1 MSAKVFHESSELHV
15 TGKAIYVD
23 DINSPC
29 NTLHGFVVTSKI
41 ASGKL
46 VSFDLSNAQ
55 NVPGV
60 VTILSWKDIP
70 GHNQMGAIADD
81 ETVLVK
87 KELQFIGQALFL
99 IAATTEQAALKAAAL
114 IKTEVETL
122 EPVIT
127 LSDSIKK
134 GWKLNETVVTKRGNA
149 KKAFETCPHVIE
161 ASAESGAQEHW
172 YLETQAAFAVPGE
185 NKEIKIY
192 SSTQHPSETQA
203 KIAEVLGIGKQQV
216 TVETRRL
223 GGAFGG
229 KETQANMVAVWAA
242 LLAQATQNP
251 VKIRLFRDDD
261 QRMTGKRHPFL
272 TQYKV
277 GFNAEGKILAYHV
290 SFNANAGYSSDL
302 SMAILARARTHA
314 ENAYYIPDILI
325 ESTAWCTNLPS
336 NTAFRGFGAPQG
348 VYAIEDAIERIALYL
363 KKDAAEIRH
372 LNFYT
377 KTHNTTPYGEIVEN
391 NHLESIW
398 DKLVKS
404 SDYYNRKKGIDAF
417 NLAHTY
423 TKRGIA
429 LTPVKFGIS
438 FNTPHL
444 NQAGALVNIYTDG
457 TVLVNQ
463 GGIEMGQGLYTKIQ
477 QIVAS
482 ELGLPIEKIRVNAS
496 ITSTIPNT
504 SATAASSGTDL
515 NGMAV
520 KNATDQIKDRIAA
533 FLNNHWKISGT
544 KNSIKTPEL
553 VFSNE
558 KITHSINTSLSIS
571 FTKVVNLLYTNRI
584 SLSAQG
590 FYSTPNLHFNKET
603 QQGRP
608 FHYYVFG
615 MAVSEV
621 ELDLL
626 TGRHK
631 IIRTDILHDSG
642 NSINPNIDIGQIEG
656 AFMQGVGWCT
666 TEEIKWDAN
675 GNMLNHSPDTYK
687 IPGIRDI
694 PQQFNVDLLENAPN
708 PNTIKQSKATGEPPF
723 IHALSVL
730 FALKYAIASVKNHSV
745 YPELNIPATNEKMV
759 LCIQKMK
766 KQSQ

>member
-23 DINSPC
+23 DINSPS
-29 NTLHGFVVTSKI
+29 NTLFGYVVTSKI
-41 ASGKL
+41 AHGKL
-46 VSFDLSNAQ
+46 CSFDLSNAQ
-55 NVPGV
+55 KVAGV
-60 VTILSWKDIP
+60 AAILSWKDIP

-81 ETVLVK
+81 ETVLVQN
-87 KELQFIGQALFL
+87 EILFIGQALFL
-99 IAATTEQAALKAAAL
+99 IAATTEQAALQAASL

-127 LSDSIKK
+127 LSDSIQK
-134 GWKLNETVVTKRGNA
+134 GWKLNETVVMQRGNA
-149 KKAFETCPHVIE
+149 LNAFKTCAHVIE

-172 YLETQAAFAVPGE
+172 YLETQAALAIPGE
-185 NKEIKIY
+185 NREIKVF
-192 SSTQHPSETQA
+192 SSTQHPSETQS
-203 KIAEVLGIGKQQV
+203 KIAEVLSIGKNQV

-242 LLAQATQNP
+242 LLANSTQKP

-272 TQYKV
+272 THYKV
-277 GFNAEGKILAYHV
+277 GFNAEGKILAYQV

-325 ESTAWCTNLPS
+325 ESTAWRTNLPS

-348 VYAIEDAIERIALYL
+348 IYAIEDAIERIAVFL

-377 KTHNTTPYGEIVEN
+377 KTQNTTPYGELVEN
-391 NHLESIW
+391 NHLETIW
-398 DKLVKS
+398 EKLVKS
-404 SDYYNRKKGIDAF
+404 SNYYNRKEAVDSF
-417 NLAHTY
+417 NKVHTY
-423 TKRGIA
+423 EKRGIA
-429 LTPVKFGIS
+429 FTPVKFGIS

-477 QIVAS
+477 QIVAF
-482 ELGLPIEKIRVNAS
+482 ELGLPIEKVLVNAT

-515 NGMAV
+515 NGMAA
-520 KNATDQIKDRIAA
+520 KNATYQIKERIAA
-533 FLNNHWKISGT
+533 FLNKHWKISDT
-544 KNSIKTPEL
+544 KNSIQISEL

-558 KITHSINTSLSIS
+558 KITHSKKTELTIS
-571 FTKVVNLLYTNRI
+571 FTEVINLLYTNRI

-590 FYSTPNLHFNKET
+590 YYSTPNLYFNKET

-621 ELDLL
+621 KLDLL

-631 IIRTDILHDSG
+631 ILRTDILHDSG

-666 TEEIKWDAN
+666 TEEIKWDVK

-694 PQQFNVDLLENAPN
+694 PQQFNVNLLENAPN
-708 PNTIKQSKATGEPPF
+708 PNTIHQSKATGEPPF

-730 FALKYAIASVKNHSV
+730 FALKYAIASIKNHSI
-745 YPELNIPATNEKMV
+745 YPDLDIPATNEKMV
-759 LCIQKMK
+759 LCIQKLK
-766 KQSQ
+766 D

>member
-23 DINSPC
+23 DINSPS
-29 NTLHGFVVTSKI
+29 NTLFGYVVTSKI
-41 ASGKL
+41 AHGKL
-46 VSFDLSNAQ
+46 CSFDLSNAQ
-55 NVPGV
+55 KVAGV
-60 VTILSWKDIP
+60 AAILSWKDIP

-81 ETVLVK
+81 ETVLVQN
-87 KELQFIGQALFL
+87 EILFIGQALFL
-99 IAATTEQAALKAAAL
+99 IAATTEQAALQAASL

-127 LSDSIKK
+127 LSDSIQK
-134 GWKLNETVVTKRGNA
+134 GWKLNETVVMQRGNA
-149 KKAFETCPHVIE
+149 LNAFKTCAHVIE

-172 YLETQAAFAVPGE
+172 YLETQAALAIPGE
-185 NKEIKIY
+185 NREIKVF
-192 SSTQHPSETQA
+192 SSTQHPSETQS
-203 KIAEVLGIGKQQV
+203 KIAEVLSIGKNQV

-229 KETQANMVAVWAA
+229 KETQANMVAAWAA
-242 LLAQATQNP
+242 LLANSTQKP

-272 TQYKV
+272 THYKV
-277 GFNAEGKILAYHV
+277 GFNAEGKILAYQV

-325 ESTAWCTNLPS
+325 ESTAWRTNLPS

-348 VYAIEDAIERIALYL
+348 IYAIEDAIERIAVFL

-377 KTHNTTPYGEIVEN
+377 KTQNTTPYGELVEN
-391 NHLESIW
+391 NHLETIW
-398 DKLVKS
+398 EKLVKS
-404 SDYYNRKKGIDAF
+404 SNYYNRKEAVDSF
-417 NLAHTY
+417 NKVHTY
-423 TKRGIA
+423 EKRGIA
-429 LTPVKFGIS
+429 FTPVKFGIS

-477 QIVAS
+477 QIVAF
-482 ELGLPIEKIRVNAS
+482 ELGLPIEKVLVNAT

-515 NGMAV
+515 NGMAA
-520 KNATDQIKDRIAA
+520 KNATDQIKERIAA
-533 FLNNHWKISGT
+533 FLNKHWKISDT
-544 KNSIKTPEL
+544 KNSIQISEL

-558 KITHSINTSLSIS
+558 KITHSKKTELTIS
-571 FTKVVNLLYTNRI
+571 FTEVINLLYTNRI

-590 FYSTPNLHFNKET
+590 YYSTPNLYFNKET

-631 IIRTDILHDSG
+631 ILRTDILHDSG

-666 TEEIKWDAN
+666 TEEIKWDVK

-694 PQQFNVDLLENAPN
+694 PQQFNVNLLENAPN
-708 PNTIKQSKATGEPPF
+708 PNTIHQSKATGEPPF

-730 FALKYAIASVKNHSV
+730 FALKYAIASIKNHSI
-745 YPELNIPATNEKMV
+745 YPDLDIPATNEKMV
-759 LCIQKMK
+759 LCIQKLK
-766 KQSQ
+766 D